1 MDKRFISIDPK
12 TLKIVDSF
20 FTEDIDNYGG
30 RSTSLIHMLVDRDI
44 NIRNTKIIK
53 VSESEY
59 KINPIVPEEQYN
71 EEYSRQTTLEAFKEL
86 RQERNTRLAEV
97 DWVFSGDY
105 KLSPEEHALW
115 VTYRKTLRELP
126 STTEDPANPTWPE
139 KQSVASGETKTVN
152 ATAEFMR
159 MMNENTKLS
168 SKITALERR
177 STDQELKLIRLSK
190 LLEK

>member
-1 MDKRFISIDPK
+1 MIVNNLVNDIIQKYVEGKNVPWWSSGETWESIRLPDGYEKPPK
-12 TLKIVDSF
+12 EEFETKLQQ
-20 FTEDIDNYGG
+20 
-30 RSTSLIHMLVDRDI
+30 LI
-44 NIRNTKIIK
+44 
-53 VSESEY
+53 
-59 KINPIVPEEQYN
+59 EEHKWKDFR
-71 EEYSRQTTLEAFKEL
+71 E
-86 RQERNTRLAEV
+86 ERNRRLAEV

-139 KQSVASGETKTVN
+139 KPSVASGETKTVN